1 MGCDRCRANATTL
14 AILNPARGNE
24 LDQGAYATLILPDCV
39 LVAILKDRGAAGGN
53 EPDAVAGAA
62 PPVATGTRRQTAAN
76 AAGTERT
83 QMAKACDCCGL
94 EPVSRSPR
102 WGRNPALR
110 YRRLRAGCDGRI
122 GWSAGGAGGQIWSRR
137 RDAPSLRFLVVL
149 VDCNYRRRVMASADL
164 AGIDLNLPVL
174 FEALLIERSAS
185 RAARRLGLAQPSA
198 SNALNRLRV
207 LFGGDLFMR
216 TPQEMRPAP
225 RALGSIISALQ
236 HVRAALKP
244 PTAFDP
250 AVA

>member
-1 MGCDRCRANATTL
+1 MK
-14 AILNPARGNE
+14 PARGNE
-24 LDQGAYATLILPDCV
+24 LDQGAYSTLILPDCV
-39 LVAILKDRGAAGGN
+39 PVAILKDRGAAGGN
-53 EPDAVAGAA
+53 EPGAVAGAA
-62 PPVATGTRRQTAAN
+62 RPVATGTRRQTTAH

-83 QMAKACDCCGL
+83 QMANACDCCGL

-110 YRRLRAGCDGRI
+110 CRRLRAGCDGRI

-137 RDAPSLRFLVVL
+137 REPPSLRFLVVL
-149 VDCNYRRRVMASADL
+149 VDCNYRRSVMASADL
-164 AGIDLNLPVL
+164 AGIGLNLPVL
-174 FEALLIERSAS
+174 FEALLIEGSAS
-185 RAARRLGLAQPSA
+185 CTARWLGLAQPPA

-216 TPQEMRPAP
+216 TPQEMRPGR
-225 RALGSIISALQ
+225 RALGSTIRALQ

-250 AVA
+250 AVT